1 MQAELAELDERIR
14 QLLELCQR
22 LRKENSELRQQLASI
37 RNENKRLS
45 EKMESA
51 KVRLEALL
59 EQVPE
64 GPE

>member
-14 QLLELCQR
+14 QLVELCQR